1 MTNLLGRNR
10 LLLISSFSP
19 SHCEPVIFSGEIASQ
34 GNHSRALSLNSHLPK
49 TAHHRRNIPSP
60 RQGMARP
67 IPKGNLPDL
76 VLQEVHVPIQQCVGR
91 GENAHGLHAGTTLQL
106 TLHRHVGKAGQAKT
120 EPFPEIT
127 GDKGLTEGSMLKRRR
142 KKGN

>member
-1 MTNLLGRNR
+1 
-10 LLLISSFSP
+10 
-19 SHCEPVIFSGEIASQ
+19 
-34 GNHSRALSLNSHLPK
+34 
-49 TAHHRRNIPSP
+49 
-60 RQGMARP
+60 MARP

-142 KKGN
+142 KKGNRVLKLLIWEHFSPVRYSLKSHSAS